1 MTFSDIDEHQEEND
15 HDSDN
20 RSDISWKSDDYAA
33 MIEKTS
39 GEGKKHRVV
48 FEDEIGH
55 GGRRGEMRP
64 KSACS
69 VHQEKE
75 GKVSRLYSLTRGQCR
90 TITRCHSALG
100 LRRHDGK
107 LSRSPC
113 PMQDFNEDAEKKYNI
128 VNFKRSLKLLGFDPE
143 EFGIEANSGATK
155 PRTKNVKPMTIT
167 RLERRTVSLDDVKKA
182 VLNEFENDL
191 RFRKFQWA

>member
-1 MTFSDIDEHQEEND
+1 M
-15 HDSDN
+15 
-20 RSDISWKSDDYAA
+20 
-33 MIEKTS
+33 
-39 GEGKKHRVV
+39 
-48 FEDEIGH
+48 FEDEIS
-55 GGRRGEMRP
+55 RP

-69 VHQEKE
+69 IHQERD
-75 GKVSRLYSLTRGQCR
+75 GKVSRLYSLTKGQCR
-90 TITRCHSALG
+90 AIQRCNSALG
-100 LRRHDGK
+100 LRRHEGK

-113 PMQDFNEDAEKKYNI
+113 PMQELTAEEAELKKYNI

-143 EFGIEANSGATK
+143 EFGIESETSAQK

-191 RFRKFQWA
+191 RFRKSLRTILPQSATGR